1 MTTLALF
8 DAFLHETY
16 TEEKVENLT
25 KSERP
30 AWAMMP
36 TDPDCSGDVF
46 VEPLII
52 GNPQGHGATRAKAQA
67 GAQQAGEGASIVG
80 KKWQL
85 TFGDYADSVEV
96 TEKLIRA
103 SRDDPG
109 AFFRAQEALIDGL
122 YEGFADVMSTYL
134 YSNGGNA
141 CGTGTISTGV
151 ITLADGESIA
161 NFAIGQI
168 LVASANDGSDSA
180 HTLLGSGSEG
190 FVIAMDHSAGT
201 VTVSATSGGAAGTP
215 ASWTGTMFFFRSGDF
230 GGSGATPIFKG
241 FGAWILGA
249 AAGGSDSHYGVNR
262 SISGLLQ
269 GVRLSAAEVAG
280 KPIDWR
286 LKRLT
291 TRMTGRFGGP
301 GPTDIFLNNERW
313 QDLADIAEARGQR
326 PLEGKIGTLNFS
338 KLQLAMGGRMVNIW
352 GDRFCPLAT
361 SFAVN
366 LKSWKLRSYGKVP
379 DVLKSD
385 GLQMLRKSNAD
396 TFEHRLVSFPVLS
409 TNAPSWNGRTPV

>member
-1 MTTLALF
+1 MTTIALF
-8 DAFLHETY
+8 DAFLKETY
-16 TEEKVENLT
+16 TEERVENLT

-36 TDPDCSGDVF
+36 TDTDCSGEVF
-46 VEPLII
+46 VEPIII

-67 GAQQAGEGASIVG
+67 GATQAGEGASLVG
-80 KKWQL
+80 RKWNL
-85 TFGDYADSVEV
+85 TFGDYKDSVEV
-96 TEKLIRA
+96 DEKLIRA
-103 SRDDPG
+103 SKDDPG
-109 AFFRAQEALIDGL
+109 AFFRAQEALVDGL
-122 YEGFADVMSTYL
+122 YEAHGDIMSTYL

-151 ITLADGESIA
+151 ITLANKESIA

-168 LVASANDGSDSA
+168 LVASANDGSDAS

-190 FVIAMDHSAGT
+190 FVIAMDHVAGT

-230 GGSGATPIFKG
+230 GGSGAVPIFKG
-241 FGAWILGA
+241 FGAWILAA
-249 AAGGSDSHYGVNR
+249 AAGGSDSHYGTNR

-269 GVRLSAAEVAG
+269 GVRMTTAETANMA
-280 KPIDWR
+280 IDTR
-286 LKRLT
+286 LKRLV
-291 TRMTGRFGGP
+291 TRMTGLFGGP
-301 GPTDIFLNNERW
+301 GPSDIFLNPEKW

-326 PLEGKIGTLNFS
+326 PLDGKVGTLNFS
-338 KLQLAMGGRMVNIW
+338 KLQLAMGGKMVNIW
-352 GDRFCPLAT
+352 ADRFCPLAT
-361 SFAVN
+361 AFALH

-379 DVLKSD
+379 DVLNGD
-385 GLQMLRKSNAD
+385 GLEMLRKATED
-396 TFEHRLVSFPVLS
+396 RYEHRLVSFPVLS